1 MIRLRNVP
9 LGLDESDQVLWD
21 RAARALGQPVTGL
34 RMARRAVDARRKTEV
49 HFVCSLDLSVP
60 DEAAALARCPGAA
73 PAPKNDYAP
82 PVPACLPAER
92 PVVVGF
98 GPAGMFAALALALA
112 GLRPLV
118 LERGQDAAGRAAA
131 VERLRR
137 EGVLDP
143 ESNIQFGEGGAGA
156 FSDGKLTTGVKDRR
170 IPWVLEQLVLA
181 GAPIDITYDAK
192 PHIGTD
198 RLPGV
203 CANIR
208 KRVQALGGEVRFS
221 TRLEALETANGK
233 LTAAVTAAGERI
245 PCSALIL
252 AVGHS
257 ARDTFE
263 MLCKLIPMVP
273 KPFAM
278 GVRIEHLRSD
288 VDRAQYG
295 PFAGHPALP
304 PADYS
309 LAVELPNGRRCYTFC
324 MCPGGEVVPAASE
337 PGMVC
342 TNGASPYRRDYVNS
356 NSALLAALAPED
368 FPYPGVLGGV
378 AWQRELERRAYE
390 AVGGGYR
397 APAQTVGS
405 FLRGGVSRF
414 GKVTPSYEPGVAAID
429 LHNIL
434 PPVITDTLEGALPL
448 FDRKLRGF
456 AAAEAVLT
464 GPETRSSSPVRM
476 LRTDALQSPALAGLY
491 PCGEGAGWAG
501 GIMSAAV
508 DGLRCAEALIAGL
521 AGGT

>member
-1 MIRLRNVP
+1 MIRLRNVT
-9 LGLDESDQVLWD
+9 LGLEEPAGAL
-21 RAARALGQPVTGL
+21 AEKAERALGCPVREVKL
-34 RMARRAVDARRKTEV
+34 VRRAVDARRKTDV
-49 HFVCSLDLSVP
+49 HFVCTLDVGVA
-60 DEAAALARCPGAA
+60 DEAAALLRCRDAA
-73 PAPKNDYAP
+73 PAPNDRYAP
-82 PVPACLPAER
+82 PACPVMPEHR

-98 GPAGMFAALALALA
+98 GPAGMFAALALAMA

-118 LERGQDAAGRAAA
+118 LERGEDADARTAK

-156 FSDGKLTTGVKDRR
+156 FSDGKLSTGVKDRR
-170 IPWVLEQLVLA
+170 IPWILEQLAAA
-181 GAPIDITYDAK
+181 GAPVDITYDAK

-198 RLPGV
+198 LLPGV

-208 KRVQALGGEVRFS
+208 RRIQALGGEVRFS
-221 TRLEALETANGK
+221 TT
-233 LTAAVTAAGERI
+233 LTGLQADHGRMAAAVTAAGERI
-245 PCSALIL
+245 ACSRLIL
-252 AVGHS
+252 ACGHS

-263 MLCKLIPMVP
+263 ILCKLIPMAP

-278 GVRIEHLRSD
+278 GVRIEHLQAD
-288 VDRAQYG
+288 TDRAQYG

-309 LAVELPNGRRCYTFC
+309 LACQLPNGRRCYTFC
-324 MCPGGEVVPAASE
+324 MCPGGEIVPAASE
-337 PGMVC
+337 PGLVC
-342 TNGASPYRRDYVNS
+342 TNGASPNSRNYVNS
-356 NSALLAALAPED
+356 NAALLTALSPED
-368 FPYPGVLGGV
+368 FPYPGALGGML
-378 AWQRELERRAYE
+378 WQRELERRAFE
-390 AVGGGYR
+390 AAGGGYR

-405 FLRGGVSRF
+405 FLTGAPSVF
-414 GKVTPSYEPGVAAID
+414 GRVQPSYRPGVTAID

-434 PPVITDTLEGALPL
+434 PSLITDTLAQALPV

-456 AAAEAVLT
+456 ADPESVLT

-476 LRTDALQSPALAGLY
+476 LRTGSLQSPALAGLF

-508 DGLRCAEALIAGL
+508 DGLRCAEALIGSL
-521 AGGT
+521 GS

>member
-1 MIRLRNVP
+1 MIRLRNVA
-9 LGLDESDQVLWD
+9 LGLDESEDLLRE
-21 RAARALGQPVTGL
+21 RAEEKLKTKIASLRVARK
-34 RMARRAVDARRKTEV
+34 AVDARRKSDV
-49 HFVCSLDLSVP
+49 HFVYTLDVDLRDQAS
-60 DEAAALARCPGAA
+60 ALARCRDAA
-73 PAPKNDYAP
+73 PAPENDYAP
-82 PVPACLPAER
+82 PVPSRLPPER

-112 GLRPLV
+112 GLRPIV
-118 LERGQDAAGRAAA
+118 LERGEDAGARTAK

-156 FSDGKLTTGVKDRR
+156 FSDGKLSTGVKDRR
-170 IPWVLEQLVLA
+170 IPWVLDRLVDA
-181 GAPIDITYDAK
+181 GANVDITYDAK

-198 RLPGV
+198 MLPGI

-208 KRVQALGGEVRFS
+208 RRVEALGGEVRFS
-221 TRLEALETANGK
+221 TRLDALESDHGR
-233 LTAAVTAAGERI
+233 LTDAVTSTGERI
-245 PCSALIL
+245 GCSRLIL
-252 AVGHS
+252 ACGHS

-263 MLCKLIPMVP
+263 MLCNLIPMAP

-278 GVRIEHLRSD
+278 GVRIEHLQTD
-288 VDRAQYG
+288 TDRAQYG

-304 PADYS
+304 PADYA

-324 MCPGGEVVPAASE
+324 MCPGGQVVPAASE

-342 TNGASPYRRDYVNS
+342 TNGASPNARNYVNS
-356 NSALLAALAPED
+356 NAALLAALSPED

-378 AWQRELERRAYE
+378 RWQRELERKAFE
-390 AVGGGYR
+390 AASGGYR
-397 APAQTVGS
+397 APAQSVGG
-405 FLRGGVSRF
+405 FLQGGVSRF
-414 GKVTPSYEPGVAAID
+414 GRVTPSYEPGVAFVD

-434 PPVITDTLEGALPL
+434 PPVITDSLEGALPL
-448 FDRKLRGF
+448 FDRKIRGF
-456 AAAEAVLT
+456 AMPDAVLT

-476 LRTDALQSPALAGLY
+476 LRTDALQSPALAGLF

-508 DGLRCAEALIAGL
+508 DGLKCAEALIGSL
-521 AGGT
+521 DQ